1 MKANRYAIVVAAGS
15 GKRMGAPLPKQFL
28 TIGGKPMLI
37 HTLERLHSF
46 DSNMHLVLVLHPD
59 YFSFW
64 KALTEEYRFIV
75 PHTIVAGGQERFHSV
90 KNAIDFIQD
99 ESAVVGIHDA
109 ARPLVSIDT
118 LVRCFE
124 TAEQKGNAVP
134 VIALNDSLRVVN
146 DTGNSAVER
155 SLYRL
160 VQTPQCF
167 AMNILRAAFDKPYQP
182 LFTDDASV
190 VESIGHTIHLV
201 EGNRENLK
209 ITTAEDLRWAEWQL
223 TT

>member
-28 TIGGKPMLI
+28 TIAGKPMLI

>member
-1 MKANRYAIVVAAGS
+1 V
-15 GKRMGAPLPKQFL
+15 
-28 TIGGKPMLI
+28 
-37 HTLERLHSF
+37 
-46 DSNMHLVLVLHPD
+46 
-59 YFSFW
+59 
-64 KALTEEYRFIV
+64 
-75 PHTIVAGGQERFHSV
+75 SV
-90 KNAIDFIQD
+90 
-99 ESAVVGIHDA
+99 
-109 ARPLVSIDT
+109 DT

-146 DTGNSAVER
+146 DAGNSAVER

-167 AMNILRAAFDKPYQP
+167 AMNILRAAFAKPYQP
-182 LFTDDASV
+182 SFTDDASV

>member
-28 TIGGKPMLI
+28 TIAGKPMLI

-146 DTGNSAVER
+146 DTGNSAVDR

>member
-28 TIGGKPMLI
+28 TIAGKPMLI

-146 DTGNSAVER
+146 DGGNSAVER

>member
-28 TIGGKPMLI
+28 TIAGKPMLI

-46 DSNMHLVLVLHPD
+46 DSNMHVVLVLHPD
-59 YFSFW
+59 YFGFW

-99 ESAVVGIHDA
+99 EHAVVGIHDA
-109 ARPLVSIDT
+109 ARPLVSVDT

-146 DTGNSAVER
+146 DVGNSAVER

-167 AMNILRAAFDKPYQP
+167 AMNILRAAFAKPYQP
-182 LFTDDASV
+182 SFTDDASV

>member
-1 MKANRYAIVVAAGS
+1 
-15 GKRMGAPLPKQFL
+15 MGAPLPKQFL
-28 TIGGKPMLI
+28 TIAGKPMLI

-46 DSNMHLVLVLHPD
+46 DSNMHVVLVLHPD
-59 YFSFW
+59 YFGFW

-99 ESAVVGIHDA
+99 EHAVVGIHDA
-109 ARPLVSIDT
+109 ARPLVSVDT

-146 DTGNSAVER
+146 DVGNSAVER

-167 AMNILRAAFDKPYQP
+167 AMNILRAAFAKPYQP
-182 LFTDDASV
+182 SFTDDASV